1 MLIFLHDFFNV
12 VVWAKWYTTKLWLSH
27 FRCAKGYF
35 ESLQLFF
42 SLFLDTLID
51 GPVSVFSVAKS
62 TSALMTLLRVYKIWL
77 LQSTR
82 TSLPWRLL
90 FYTFRSSSNHK
101 SEGGKISQDAANH
114 STVIVD
120 ILKESL
126 TNTTKEFNEVLTT
139 RAKVRFMSSIAYFSP
154 LFHSFMQLRHSR
166 IYTIICRS
174 WGSIKT
180 EEIFSHCQLQG
191 TDQILPSSRVNHLSP

>member
-1 MLIFLHDFFNV
+1 MCKRLFWVPAVVLFIIFGCPDWCCSSVCFQWQRAH
-12 VVWAKWYTTKLWLSH
+12 
-27 FRCAKGYF
+27 
-35 ESLQLFF
+35 LF
-42 SLFLDTLID
+42 
-51 GPVSVFSVAKS
+51 
-62 TSALMTLLRVYKIWL
+62 LMTLLPVYKIWL

-139 RAKVRFMSSIAYFSP
+139 RTKVRFMSSIAYFSP

-180 EEIFSHCQLQG
+180 EEIFSHCQLQLQG